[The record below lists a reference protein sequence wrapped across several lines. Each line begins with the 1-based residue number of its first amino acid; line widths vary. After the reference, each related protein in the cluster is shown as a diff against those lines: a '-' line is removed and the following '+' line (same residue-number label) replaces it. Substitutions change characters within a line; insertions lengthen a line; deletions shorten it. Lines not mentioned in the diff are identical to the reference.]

1 MSLRPFFLPQHPMK
15 KTLLLGVLVL
25 CGGLASVSAE
35 EKKNVLMI
43 AGRPS
48 HGPGEHEH
56 NAGIQLLAAGLRQGA
71 ADRVTITV
79 SLGGQWPAAD
89 VVAKADTIVIYSD
102 GGGGHPALP
111 HLDQLAK
118 KMAAGCG
125 FVCLHYAV
133 EPAYE
138 KAGWLSA
145 DGQPVKVAP
154 PGRSSTGKGAKEF
167 KDWLGG
173 YFEQHWSVNPHWLAD
188 FKTLPD
194 HPVSRGVKPCA
205 TTDEWYFNMR
215 FRDGLDGVTPIL
227 AALAPEGTMNRGMG
241 AHSGN
246 PEVRKL
252 VLEEKKPQV
261 VAWAVER
268 KDGGRGFGFTG
279 GHFHKGWA
287 NDSQRTLVLN
297 AIAWTAKAEVPAT
310 GVASKFTDEELNAN
324 LDPKGSRKPATPAPK
339 PAGTPAAK

>member
-1 MSLRPFFLPQHPMK
+1 
-15 KTLLLGVLVL
+15 VDV
-25 CGGLASVSAE
+25 E
-35 EKKNVLMI
+35 
-43 AGRPS
+43 
-48 HGPGEHEH
+48 
-56 NAGIQLLAAGLRQGA
+56 
-71 ADRVTITV
+71 V
-79 SLGGQWPAAD
+79 SLGGKWPSDEA
-89 VVAKADTIVIYSD
+89 VAKADTIVIYSD

-118 KMAAGCG
+118 KMAAGAG

-138 KAGWLSA
+138 RAGWLSV
-145 DGQPVKVAP
+145 DGKPVNP
-154 PGRSSTGKGAKEF
+154 PPAGRSSTGKGAREF

-188 FKTLPD
+188 FKSLPD
-194 HPVSRGVKPCA
+194 HPASRGVKPFA

-215 FRDGLDGVTPIL
+215 FRDGMTGVTPLL
-227 AALAPEGTMNRGMG
+227 AALAPEATMKRGEG
-241 AHSGN
+241 AHAGN
-246 PEVRKL
+246 PDVRKA

-268 KDGGRGFGFTG
+268 QDGGRGFGFTG

-297 AIAWTAKAEVPAT
+297 AIVWTAKAEVPAA
-310 GVASKFTDEELNAN
+310 GVASKFTDEELAAN
-324 LDPKGSRKPATPAPK
+324 LDPKGKPKPKPVATPAPV
-339 PAGTPAAK
+339 AK

>member
-1 MSLRPFFLPQHPMK
+1 MK
-15 KTLLLGVLVL
+15 KHLLLGALAL
-25 CGGLASVSAE
+25 CGGLAAASAAD
-35 EKKNVLMI
+35 KKNILLI

-56 NAGIQLLAAGLRQGA
+56 NAGIQLLAAGLKQGA
-71 ADRVTITV
+71 SGLVDVEV
-79 SLGGQWPAAD
+79 SLGGKWPSDEA
-89 VVAKADTIVIYSD
+89 VAKADAIVIYSD
-102 GGGGHPALP
+102 GGNGHPALP
-111 HLDQLAK
+111 HLDQLAR

-138 KAGWLSA
+138 RAGWLSV
-145 DGQPVKVAP
+145 DGKPVNP
-154 PGRSSTGKGAKEF
+154 PPAGRSSTGKGAAEF

-188 FKTLPD
+188 FKSLPD
-194 HPVSRGVKPCA
+194 HPASRGVKPFA

-215 FRDGLDGVTPIL
+215 FRDGMEGVTPLL
-227 AALAPEGTMNRGMG
+227 AAVAPESTMNRGMG
-241 AHSGN
+241 THNGN
-246 PEVRKL
+246 PDVRKL

-279 GHFHKGWA
+279 GHFHQGWA

-297 AIAWTAKAEVPAT
+297 AIVWTAKAEVPAAGIAT
-310 GVASKFTDEELNAN
+310 KFTAEELAAN
-324 LDPKGSRKPATPAPK
+324 QDPKGKPKPKPAATPAP
-339 PAGTPAAK
+339 AAK

>member
-1 MSLRPFFLPQHPMK
+1 MK
-15 KTLLLGVLVL
+15 NPTLVALLCAGAAAL
-25 CGGLASVSAE
+25 GAAD
-35 EKKNVLMI
+35 KKNILLI

-71 ADRVTITV
+71 ANLVDVEV
-79 SLGGQWPAAD
+79 SLGGQWPADAA
-89 VVAKADTIVIYSD
+89 VAKADSIVIYSD
-102 GGGGHPALP
+102 GGSGHPALP

-145 DGQPVKVAP
+145 DGQPVSSPP

-188 FKTLPD
+188 FKSLPD
-194 HPVSRGVKPCA
+194 HPASRGVKPFA

-215 FRDGLDGVTPIL
+215 FRDGMQGVTPIL
-227 AALAPEGTMNRGMG
+227 AALAPESTMSRGMG
-241 AHSGN
+241 THNGN
-246 PEVRKL
+246 PEVRQQ

-268 KDGGRGFGFTG
+268 ADGGRGFGFTG

-287 NDSQRTLVLN
+287 NDNQRTLVLN
-297 AIAWTAKAEVPAT
+297 AIVWTAKAEVPAAGIAT
-310 GVASKFTDEELNAN
+310 KFPDEELAAN
-324 LDPKGSRKPATPAPK
+324 QDPKGKPK
-339 PAGTPAAK
+339 PKPVVVIPVPAAK

>member
-1 MSLRPFFLPQHPMK
+1 MK
-15 KTLLLGVLVL
+15 KSFLSLLLLS
-25 CGGLASVSAE
+25 AAFVSAAD
-35 EKKNVLMI
+35 KKNVLLI

-56 NAGIQLLAAGLRQGA
+56 NAGIQLLAAGLKQSA
-71 ADRVTITV
+71 ADLVNV
-79 SLGGQWPAAD
+79 DVALNGEWPSD
-89 VVAKADTIVIYSD
+89 ERVAKADTIVIYSD

-118 KMAAGCG
+118 KMAAGTG

-138 KAGWLSA
+138 RAGWLSV
-145 DGQPVKVAP
+145 DGKPVSP
-154 PGRSSTGKGAKEF
+154 PPAGRSSVGKGAGEF

-188 FKTLPD
+188 FKSLPD
-194 HPVSRGVKPCA
+194 HPASRGVKPFA
-205 TTDEWYFNMR
+205 TSDEWYFNMR
-215 FRDGLDGVTPIL
+215 FRDGMDGVTPIL
-227 AALAPEGTMNRGMG
+227 AAVAPEATMNRGMG
-241 AHSGN
+241 THNGN
-246 PEVRKL
+246 PEVRQQ
-252 VLEEKKPQV
+252 VLEAKQPQV

-287 NDSQRTLVLN
+287 NDNQRTLVLN
-297 AIAWTAKAEVPAT
+297 AIVWSAKAEVPAGGIAT
-310 GVASKFTDEELNAN
+310 KFTDEELAAN
-324 LDPKGSRKPATPAPK
+324 QDPKGKPKPK
-339 PAGTPAAK
+339 PAATPAAK

>member
-1 MSLRPFFLPQHPMK
+1 MK
-15 KTLLLGVLVL
+15 KHLLLGALAL
-25 CGGLASVSAE
+25 CGGLASLAAAD
-35 EKKNVLMI
+35 KKNVLMI

-56 NAGIQLLAAGLRQGA
+56 NAGIQLLAAGLQQGA
-71 ADRVTITV
+71 ADRVNVTV
-79 SLGGQWPAAD
+79 SLGGKWPSD
-89 VVAKADTIVIYSD
+89 ELVAKADAIVIYCD
-102 GGGGHPALP
+102 GGAGHVALP

-138 KAGWLSA
+138 RAGWLSV
-145 DGQPVKVAP
+145 DGKPVSP
-154 PGRSSTGKGAKEF
+154 PPAGRSSTGKGAVEF

-188 FKTLPD
+188 FKTLPE
-194 HPVSRGVKPCA
+194 HPASRGVKPFA

-215 FRDGLDGVTPIL
+215 FRDGMEGVTPIL
-227 AALAPEGTMNRGMG
+227 AAVAPESTMNRGMG
-241 AHSGN
+241 AHNGN
-246 PEVRKL
+246 PDVRKL

-297 AIAWTAKAEVPAT
+297 AIVWAAKAEVPKE
-310 GVASKFTDEELNAN
+310 GVASKFTDEELAAN
-324 LDPKGSRKPATPAPK
+324 QDPKGKPKPKPAATPAP
-339 PAGTPAAK
+339 AAK

>member
-1 MSLRPFFLPQHPMK
+1 MK
-15 KTLLLGVLVL
+15 NLTLAALLCAGAAAL
-25 CGGLASVSAE
+25 GAAD
-35 EKKNVLMI
+35 KKNVLLI

-71 ADRVTITV
+71 ANLVDVEV
-79 SLGGQWPAAD
+79 SLGGQWPSDAA
-89 VVAKADTIVIYSD
+89 VAKADSIVIYSD

-145 DGQPVKVAP
+145 DGQPVSAPP

-188 FKTLPD
+188 FKSLPD
-194 HPVSRGVKPCA
+194 HPASRGVKPFA

-215 FRDGLDGVTPIL
+215 FRDGMQGVTPIL
-227 AALAPEGTMNRGMG
+227 AALAPESTMKRGEG
-241 AHSGN
+241 PHAGN
-246 PEVRKL
+246 PDVRRF

-268 KDGGRGFGFTG
+268 ADGGRGFGFTG

-287 NDSQRTLVLN
+287 NDNQRTLVLN
-297 AIAWTAKAEVPAT
+297 AIVWTAKAEVPAAGIAT
-310 GVASKFTDEELNAN
+310 KFTDEELAAN
-324 LDPKGSRKPATPAPK
+324 QDPKGKPKPKPAVATPAP
-339 PAGTPAAK
+339 AAK

>member
-1 MSLRPFFLPQHPMK
+1 MH
-15 KTLLLGVLVL
+15 KTLLLAVLAL
-25 CGGLASVSAE
+25 CGAAAVVTAE
-35 EKKNVLMI
+35 EKKNVLLI

-48 HGPGEHEH
+48 HGAGEHEH
-56 NAGIQLLAAGLRQGA
+56 NAGIQLLAAGLQQGA
-71 ADRVTITV
+71 ADRVNLVV
-79 SLGGQWPAAD
+79 SLGGKWPTD
-89 VVAKADTIVIYSD
+89 EQVAKADTIVIYSD
-102 GGGGHPALP
+102 GGNGHPALP

-145 DGQPVKVAP
+145 DGQPVTVAP
-154 PGRSSTGKGAKEF
+154 PGRSSTGKGAVEF

-188 FKTLPD
+188 FKSLPE
-194 HPVSRGVKPCA
+194 HPVSRGVKPFA
-205 TTDEWYFNMR
+205 STDEWYFNMR
-215 FRDGLDGVTPIL
+215 FCDKLEGVTAIL
-227 AALAPEGTMNRGMG
+227 SAVAPASSMNRGMG
-241 AHSGN
+241 THNGN
-246 PEVRKL
+246 PEVRQL
-252 VLEEKKPQV
+252 VLEAKAPAV

-297 AIAWTAKAEVPAT
+297 AIVWTAQAEVPAT
-310 GVASKFTDEELNAN
+310 GVASKFTEEQLAAN
-324 LDPKGSRKPATPAPK
+324 QDPKPARKPATPAPK

>member
-1 MSLRPFFLPQHPMK
+1 MK
-15 KTLLLGVLVL
+15 KHLLLGALAL
-25 CGGLASVSAE
+25 CGGLAAVHAAD
-35 EKKNVLMI
+35 KKNVLLI

-56 NAGIQLLAAGLRQGA
+56 NAGIQLLAAGLKQGA
-71 ADRVTITV
+71 SGLVDVEV
-79 SLGGQWPAAD
+79 SLGGKWPSDEA
-89 VVAKADTIVIYSD
+89 VAKADTIVIYSD

-118 KMAAGCG
+118 KMAAGAG

-138 KAGWLSA
+138 RAGWLSV
-145 DGQPVKVAP
+145 DGKPVNP
-154 PGRSSTGKGAKEF
+154 PPAGRASTGKGAREF

-188 FKTLPD
+188 FKSLPD
-194 HPVSRGVKPCA
+194 HPASRGVKPFA
-205 TTDEWYFNMR
+205 TSDEWYFNMR
-215 FRDGLDGVTPIL
+215 FRDGMTGVTPLL
-227 AALAPEGTMNRGMG
+227 AALAPEATMKRGDG
-241 AHSGN
+241 AHAGN
-246 PEVRKL
+246 PDVRKS

-268 KDGGRGFGFTG
+268 QDGGRGFGFTG

-297 AIAWTAKAEVPAT
+297 AIVWTAKAEVPAA
-310 GVASKFTDEELNAN
+310 GVASKFTDEELAAN
-324 LDPKGSRKPATPAPK
+324 LDPKGKPKPKPVATPAPV
-339 PAGTPAAK
+339 AK